1 MDSDEN
7 ACSEQ
12 WSLWCD
18 FLNELKNS
26 CSSKKKH
33 GKKVAYLC
41 VADAVKVESFVEAG
55 EQDVAV
61 RRIEQEGLTKVF
73 ACDVALS
80 AVVTVIHLLLV
91 LVTLVEQSVSFLY
104 IESGVLQ

>member
-1 MDSDEN
+1 L
-7 ACSEQ
+7 Q
-12 WSLWCD
+12 
-18 FLNELKNS
+18 F
-26 CSSKKKH
+26 KKKH
-33 GKKVAYLC
+33 GKEVAYLC

-61 RRIEQEGLTKVF
+61 RRIELEGLTKVF